1 MKKNQKIIHGWGCNM
16 NVRFIDT
23 SIMCNLLEV
32 PKMCD
37 DKEEVK
43 QEWKEVLERK
53 ETLIMPLATIIE
65 TGNHIAHIP
74 DGNSRRAVSLRFKEF
89 LEKTAESKAPWTL
102 YGNALDSK
110 EIKYIAENLD
120 QFTLRGTGI
129 GDMTIIY
136 AYEKY
141 LKEGP
146 AIGTI
151 MIWSKDGHLST
162 YRQEN
167 VCMQRRRKR

>member
-1 MKKNQKIIHGWGCNM
+1 MAGGISM

-23 SIMCNLLEV
+23 SIMCNLLEI
-32 PKMCD
+32 PDMCA
-37 DKEEVK
+37 DKEQVK
-43 QEWKEVLERK
+43 REFREIIDRK

-74 DGNSRRAVSLRFKEF
+74 DGKGDARYIVTKKFKEF
-89 LEKTAESKAPWTL
+89 LAKTAESEAPWTL

-110 EIKYIAENLD
+110 EIKYMSENLE
-120 QFTLRGTGI
+120 QFLPAKIGI

-136 AYEKY
+136 AYQKY
-141 LKEGP
+141 LEEEP

-151 MIWSKDGHLST
+151 MIWSTDEHLAS

-167 VCMQRRRKR
+167 VSMQRRRKR

>member
-1 MKKNQKIIHGWGCNM
+1 M

-32 PKMCD
+32 PKLCD
-37 DKEEVK
+37 DKERVK
-43 QEWKEVLERK
+43 KEWTEVLDRK

-74 DGNSRRAVSLRFKEF
+74 DGNARYTVTMKFKEF

-102 YGNALDSK
+102 YGNALEQK
-110 EIKYIAENLD
+110 EIKYIAENLE
-120 QFTLRGTGI
+120 QFTVPGMGV

-141 LKEGP
+141 LREEP

-151 MIWSKDGHLST
+151 MIWSTDEHLAA

-167 VCMQRRRKR
+167 VSMQRRRKR

>member
-1 MKKNQKIIHGWGCNM
+1 MAGGVNM

-23 SIMCNLLEV
+23 SIMCNLLEI
-32 PKMCD
+32 PDMCA
-37 DKEEVK
+37 DKERGK
-43 QEWKEVLERK
+43 QEWKEVLEKK

-65 TGNHIAHIP
+65 TGNHVTHIA
-74 DGNSRRAVSLRFKEF
+74 DGHARYTVTMKFKEY

-102 YGNALDSK
+102 YGNALDK
-110 EIKYIAENLD
+110 EEIRYIAANME
-120 QFTLRGTGI
+120 QFTIAEIGI

-141 LKEGP
+141 LAEEP

-151 MIWSKDGHLST
+151 MIWSTDEHLAAH
-162 YRQEN
+162 RQEN
-167 VCMQRRRKR
+167 VSMQRRRRR